1 MDKVYARI
9 NWENEPSIRTP
20 INEINLNKMDY
31 AVDELDNRVI
41 ELDNT
46 KAPKSD
52 MLLSVKGVSYNTET
66 GVFTFTWWNGT
77 TLNVDL
83 NIEKIPVSFSMS
95 ETGIITMTTT
105 DGTEYICDVA
115 SLIKAYIFEDS
126 NQIAFT
132 VNTSEDGI
140 YHVTGKIKSGSITEE
155 MLEPGILGKIANAQG
170 YAEIASQKAEN
181 AEAYA
186 TLSKSYAVGGTGT
199 REGEDADNAKY
210 YAEQAKAVANIDIAT
225 TEKVGIVK
233 PDGTSVTV
241 DPDGTIHAQTGTNIE
256 KLSDIGDVNIQ
267 NPQDKQALVYNS
279 ETQTWENGQGSVSPI
294 DNLTSDST
302 TEPLSANQ
310 GRVLN
315 NQKLQK
321 EVISDEWNFSIT
333 YAVGQYCIHNNI
345 LWKCLVANTNTE
357 PTEGTHWTKV
367 SVANE
372 ITSLNS
378 SLIEKNK
385 WIEVLSASPLKN
397 TTYTFSQSLDN
408 FSSFA
413 IGLEVPD
420 GIRFF
425 EFPIEYANGTKKLFI
440 STNLGDTTTYYA
452 GSLKTIVSKND
463 IVLSDTRINSFL
475 YCNICVYGI
484 K

>member
-95 ETGIITMTTT
+95 EAGIITMTTT

-115 SLIKAYIFEDS
+115 SLIKAYIFDDS

-140 YHVTGKIKSGSITEE
+140 YHVTGTIKSGSITEE

-181 AEAYA
+181 AEAYS
-186 TLSKSYAVGGTGT
+186 TLSKSYAIGGTGT

-225 TEKVGIVK
+225 TQKPGIVK

-241 DPDGTIHAQTGTNIE
+241 DSDGTIHAQTGTNIE

-294 DNLTSDST
+294 DNLTSNST
-302 TEPLSANQ
+302 TKPLSANQ

-321 EVISDEWNFSIT
+321 EVISDEWNASIT

-357 PTEGTHWTKV
+357 PAEGTHWTKTTINAELSAV
-367 SVANE
+367 
-372 ITSLNS
+372 NS
-378 SLIEKNK
+378 SLTFQELT
-385 WIEVLSASPLKN
+385 VVS
-397 TTYTFSQSLDN
+397 TTNCTFNGSVYKCGNLCLVNCTIIVNDIRQGFSITFSDTISSINNEFLATNYSDWSYTAQVQLGIGVSGNSLSRND
-408 FSSFA
+408 SS
-413 IGLEVPD
+413 
-420 GIRFF
+420 
-425 EFPIEYANGTKKLFI
+425 
-440 STNLGDTTTYYA
+440 TYYFY
-452 GSLKTIVSKND
+452 
-463 IVLSDTRINSFL
+463 RIHNVF
-475 YCNICVYGI
+475 II
-484 K
+484 R